1 MRRSQK
7 ENCTMLDLQSL
18 FALKGVV
25 AALRFYDDGSLAEAA
40 GDLDQVDAQL
50 AAGVCYANRRIMH
63 HNGDALATLSGID
76 GWPPRGWMMM
86 SDEFSICAVAEVAC
100 FVLHCKGAFKY
111 VVFRVF
117 VVGRPIPRP

>member
-1 MRRSQK
+1 
-7 ENCTMLDLQSL
+7 MLDLQSL

-40 GDLDQVDAQL
+40 GDLDQIDAQL
-50 AAGVCYANRRIMH
+50 AAELCYANGRIMH
-63 HNGDALATLSGID
+63 HNGDALATLSGIE

-100 FVLHCKGAFKY
+100 FVRNREASFND
-111 VVFRVF
+111 VFR
-117 VVGRPIPRP
+117 GLTEIASK